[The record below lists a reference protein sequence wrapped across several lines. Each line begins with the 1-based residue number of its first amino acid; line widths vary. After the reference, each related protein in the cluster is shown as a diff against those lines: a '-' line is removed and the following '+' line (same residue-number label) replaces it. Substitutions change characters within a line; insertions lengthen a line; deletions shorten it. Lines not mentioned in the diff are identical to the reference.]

1 MNLPNKLTISR
12 IILVPVFML
21 LIIPIPEWVVDSSL
35 LSFAHSQLE
44 AINFFIKSYG
54 NYIAG
59 ILFLIAASTDWMDGY
74 IARKRKQVTN
84 FGKFLDPIAD
94 KLLVTAA
101 LVALVERNDLSSWAA
116 IIIIAREFIIT
127 ALRLVAASEGIV
139 IAASKWGKIKTVT
152 QIIAILAT
160 LVRSYLVD
168 VLLGFPID
176 KILMLIAVIATIYS
190 AYDYIV
196 KNAHVIKQDM

>member
-21 LIIPIPEWVVDSSL
+21 LIIPIPDWIVDSSF

-44 AINFFIKSYG
+44 DINYFIKNYG
-54 NYIAG
+54 NYIAAM
-59 ILFLIAASTDWMDGY
+59 LFFVAASTDGLDGY

-101 LVALVERNDLSSWAA
+101 LIALVERNDLSSWVA
-116 IIIIAREFIIT
+116 IIIIGREFIIT
-127 ALRLVAASEGIV
+127 GLRLVAASEGIV

-152 QIIAILAT
+152 QIIAILAA
-160 LVRSYLVD
+160 LVRGYLVEA
-168 VLLGFPID
+168 LHGIPID
-176 KILMLIAVIATIYS
+176 KFLMLIAVVTTIYS
-190 AYDYIV
+190 AYDYII
-196 KNAHVIKQDM
+196 KNAHVINQDK

>member
-21 LIIPIPEWVVDSSL
+21 LIIPIPEWIVNSSL
-35 LSFAHSQLE
+35 LSFAHSQLKD
-44 AINFFIKSYG
+44 INFFIENYG
-54 NYIAG
+54 NYIAAM
-59 ILFLIAASTDWMDGY
+59 LFFIAASTDGLDGY

-101 LVALVERNDLSSWAA
+101 LIALVERNDLSSWVA

-127 ALRLVAASEGIV
+127 GLRLVAASEGIV

-152 QIIAILAT
+152 QIIAILAA
-160 LVRSYLVD
+160 LVRGYLVD

-176 KILMLIAVIATIYS
+176 KILILLAVIATIYS
-190 AYDYIV
+190 AYEYIV
-196 KNAHVIKQDM
+196 KNAHVINQDK